1 MSSPRAFPRTDTDKY
16 ADGMPLYDLCWGKVY
31 PVESLTY
38 DGDVLRFYNTRGAI
52 QQFLKTLLSPFV
64 LLRREYELAYEYI
77 ENEERKAPETSFGN
91 SPKLVLTGQP
101 GIGAHIVST
110 NPRVLTHHPLLHL
123 QEKPRSSSMRSCGA
137 SSCNCQRSCRCCRS
151 GLSCLTHTACG
162 IIRPFRTSLYSFRP
176 ASGSWWTLVLL

>member
-16 ADGMPLYDLCWGKVY
+16 ADGMPLYDLCWGKEY
-31 PVESLTY
+31 PVQSLTY
-38 DGDVLRFYNTRGAI
+38 DGDVFRFYHARGAI

-77 ENEERKAPETSFGN
+77 ETEEQKAPETGFGN

-101 GIGAHIVST
+101 GIGARIVSM
-110 NPRVLTHHPLLHL
+110 NPRVVAHYLLLHL
-123 QEKPRSSSMRSCGA
+123 QAKPRSSYMCSCGA
-137 SSCNCQRSCRCCRS
+137 SSCNCQRSCRCCRNGS
-151 GLSCLTHTACG
+151 SCLTHTARG
-162 IIRPFRTSLYSFRP
+162 IIPPFRTSLYSFGL